1 MGKCTLSNLHKRKYF
16 RLEKKSFLKNEV
28 KPVRKDTRHFISIEL
43 KLTSKNAESFQHK
56 TRKTPQKAFWTVLL
70 ATLQV
75 LFMKE
80 TMSL

>member
-1 MGKCTLSNLHKRKYF
+1 M
-16 RLEKKSFLKNEV
+16 
-28 KPVRKDTRHFISIEL
+28 RKDTRHFISIEL
-43 KLTSKNAESFQHK
+43 KFTSKNAESFQHK

-80 TMSL
+80 TVPLTFRRTNKGGVFENILLLYG